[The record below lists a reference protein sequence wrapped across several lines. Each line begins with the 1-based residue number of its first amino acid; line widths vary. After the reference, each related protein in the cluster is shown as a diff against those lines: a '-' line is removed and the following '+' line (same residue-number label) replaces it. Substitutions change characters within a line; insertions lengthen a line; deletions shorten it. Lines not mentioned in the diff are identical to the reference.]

1 VRPVIVKKYT
11 IADHDFS
18 ETPPVTKLIRKPRLA
33 LALLILAALVATA
46 VFLPLEEM
54 VADLQAWVD
63 ANPDWSFPV
72 VTGCLVAGILLL
84 LPAAVMMMI
93 AGFLFGITKGFMAVW
108 VATLFA
114 STAAFLIGRK
124 LARPLIKR
132 RLARKPEY
140 EVIDEAIRRK
150 GFYVVLLTRLVLF
163 LPFPLLNYTHGLTD
177 VRLRDYLLGT
187 MIGMVPPIFLFV
199 YLGTLASN
207 VADIV
212 NGRVELEGMQLTLLI
227 AAATAVMVVVAL
239 IVVAARR
246 ALRAEIA
253 KAAEEH

>member
-1 VRPVIVKKYT
+1 MRPVIAKKYT
-11 IADHDFS
+11 IAGQEFS
-18 ETPPVTKLIRKPRLA
+18 RREPLNKLIKRPRLTA
-33 LALLILAALVATA
+33 ALLILAALVATA
-46 VFLPLEEM
+46 VLLPVEKLVTE
-54 VADLQAWVD
+54 LQAWVN
-63 ANPDWSFPV
+63 ANPEWSFPV
-72 VTGCLVAGILLL
+72 VTGCLVVGILLL
-84 LPAAVMMMI
+84 LPASVMMMI
-93 AGFLFGITKGFMAVW
+93 AGFLFGITKGFMAFW

-132 RLARKPEY
+132 KLARKPEY
-140 EVIDEAIRRK
+140 AVIDKAIRRK

-212 NGRVELEGMQLTLLI
+212 NGRVELEGMEITLAI
-227 AAATAVMVVVAL
+227 TAATAVVFAVAL
-239 IVVAARR
+239 IVIAARR
-246 ALRAEIA
+246 ALKDEIA
-253 KAAEEH
+253 KAVEDH